1 MVNRNFTRD
10 SETAKHLAPFGATVY
25 DAAIVRTYHRG
36 DFDAVFDSEPGEIGK
51 TSNLVVPG
59 GSMDFASLAQ
69 QVPRQVGAVLSE
81 DADNKRALNLVFD
94 NWRSLALTDL
104 FSHDRRWKHFD

>member
-1 MVNRNFTRD
+1 
-10 SETAKHLAPFGATVY
+10 
-25 DAAIVRTYHRG
+25 
-36 DFDAVFDSEPGEIGK
+36 
-51 TSNLVVPG
+51 
-59 GSMDFASLAQ
+59 MDFASLAQ